1 MSFTILGSGRGS
13 SEPDGRSSGSSG
25 GASGG
30 RGGGKRDVPTP
41 ADVSEQIAT
50 ALERL
55 QRDMNSV
62 LIRLNTLEA
71 LALSRQQVG
80 LGSFFNKAKKIRFVS
95 KTCIFSYMKLDLLYS
110 SIRLTQKD
118 I

>member
-1 MSFTILGSGRGS
+1 MYNLSSFCTLLLGSGRGNT
-13 SEPDGRSSGSSG
+13 EPDGRGSSSSGGSSG
-25 GASGG
+25 GGG
-30 RGGGKRDVPTP
+30 SGKRGPHVP
-41 ADVSEQIAT
+41 ADVSEQIQT

-80 LGSFFNKAKKIRFVS
+80 LLEYIH
-95 KTCIFSYMKLDLLYS
+95 MKEMCV
-110 SIRLTQKD
+110 
-118 I
+118 

>member
-1 MSFTILGSGRGS
+1 MILRKLLIDSYLQQISLSGSGRGS
-13 SEPDGRSSGSSG
+13 SEPDGRGSGSSG

-30 RGGGKRDVPTP
+30 RGPGKRDPPTP

-80 LGSFFNKAKKIRFVS
+80 LGSVFDKAKKKALS
-95 KTCIFSYMKLDLLYS
+95 
-110 SIRLTQKD
+110 QKPAH
-118 I
+118 ISM